1 MKTKEF
7 ERQESNPGALINVD
21 NSGLAAYRRQRE
33 IMRNV
38 GTHEERIKNIESSLD
53 DIKDLLTKL
62 LENGSNKW
70 Q

>member
-7 ERQESNPGALINVD
+7 ERLENNPGAIINVD
-21 NSGLAAYRRQRE
+21 NSGLSAYKRQRE

-53 DIKDLLTKL
+53 DIKGLLTKL
-62 LENGSNKW
+62 LENGNNK
-70 Q
+70 

>member
-62 LENGSNKW
+62 LENGSNK
-70 Q
+70 